1 MLQEHGRGAWRRVE
15 STPDSGTLGL
25 GAAGEELTLG
35 MWLWVLWPRQL
46 WSHSSTSLHPTRS
59 RELSDRCPQQQGN
72 MEEWSPGGQTLLS
85 QAASARPFPCSDSLA
100 RAWMDEMD
108 FAAPNPLISGILN
121 SISQTTGVTGTV
133 IALSGGH
140 APNRVLEGSVLFIFS
155 CLPLIYTEVHGRHDK
170 ATLNTQR
177 NVIAEIQRALLAIN
191 PGSLAGAARGEIC

>member
-1 MLQEHGRGAWRRVE
+1 
-15 STPDSGTLGL
+15 
-25 GAAGEELTLG
+25 
-35 MWLWVLWPRQL
+35 
-46 WSHSSTSLHPTRS
+46 
-59 RELSDRCPQQQGN
+59 
-72 MEEWSPGGQTLLS
+72 
-85 QAASARPFPCSDSLA
+85 
-100 RAWMDEMD
+100 MD

-133 IALSGGH
+133 TALSGGH

-191 PGSLAGAARGEIC
+191 PGSLAGAAQGEIC